1 MNCANHEQTSAIGV
15 CATCGRAL
23 CADCAIRWEG
33 KLRCKN
39 CLESQTGAKAPADSL
54 RKSPT
59 LAALLSILP
68 GLGQAYVGYYLAG
81 FVNVMVVGLLI
92 TVLNAMEHVPDG
104 PQPFLGLFLSFFW
117 IFNVLDASRRAKLYN
132 RSLAG
137 GGAERLPT
145 DSPLVG
151 GIILLIMGVLLTVA
165 ITFGVKL
172 AFLQTIWPLGLVIGA
187 GFLLAK
193 YFRTRAALARR
204 AREDQASNT
213 SVTA

>member
-23 CADCAIRWEG
+23 CPDCAIRREG
-33 KLRCKN
+33 RIRCKA
-39 CLESQTGAKAPADSL
+39 CLETPADTL

-59 LAALLSILP
+59 LAGVLSILP

-81 FVNVMVVGLLI
+81 FVNILVVGLLI
-92 TVLNAMEHVPDG
+92 TVLNSLEHVESG

-117 IFNVLDASRRAKLYN
+117 IFNVLDAVRRAKRYN

-137 GGAERLPT
+137 GEAEALPT

-151 GIILLIMGVLLTVA
+151 GIILLGIGVLLTVS

-172 AFLQTIWPLGLVIGA
+172 TFLQTIWPLGLVIGA
-187 GFLLAK
+187 GLLLAK
-193 YFRTRAALARR
+193 YYRTRAALARR

-213 SVTA
+213 SVTP